1 MVYEVKK
8 LNKVVILS
16 DSTCDLTQDLLRS
29 IHVSTIPLHVIFD
42 GKSYDDGLDIT
53 TNQMYQMVDELG
65 VLPTTSAVSPGEMI
79 DFFESYVNQGY
90 DIVYLGI
97 GGGLSATL
105 QSAHVASLEF
115 PEDRIYLV
123 DSQNLSSGTGLL
135 VLKAASLRDQGLSA
149 KQIKHE
155 LEQLV
160 PKVRSQF
167 AIETLEYLHRG
178 GRCSGT
184 ARLFGTMLKLKPII
198 KVIDGKLQVGKKPI
212 GKMTRALDVMLD
224 EMLPLLND
232 INPDFVIVTHSIA
245 DEAATYAMTKLKE
258 MNQFKEIYETHAGC
272 VISTHCGKGTIGIL
286 YMMK

>member
-16 DSTCDLTQDLLRS
+16 DSTCDLTQDILRQ
-29 IHVSTIPLHVIFD
+29 INVPIIPLHVIFN
-42 GKSYDDGLDIT
+42 GESYDDGLNLP
-53 TNQMYQMVDELG
+53 TNQMYQMVDKLG

-79 DFFESYVNQGY
+79 DFFSTYINQGY

-115 PEDRIYLV
+115 PEDRIFLV

-135 VLKAASLRDQGLSA
+135 VLKAAQLRDQGMSA
-149 KQIKHE
+149 KEIKQKIEQI
-155 LEQLV
+155 V

-224 EMLPLLND
+224 EMEPLLDTIDSN
-232 INPDFVIVTHSIA
+232 FVMVTHSIA
-245 DEAATYAMTKLKE
+245 DEAANYAITRLKQL
-258 MNQFKEIYETHAGC
+258 NKFKDIHETQAGC

-286 YMMK
+286 YILN